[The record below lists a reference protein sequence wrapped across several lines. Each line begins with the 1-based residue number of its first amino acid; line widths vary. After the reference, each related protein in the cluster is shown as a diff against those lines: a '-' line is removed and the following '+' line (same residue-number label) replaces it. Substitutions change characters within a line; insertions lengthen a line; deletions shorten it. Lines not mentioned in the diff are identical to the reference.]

1 MSKHLRQTIRTLL
14 AEELAAQGINVVSS
28 TNSSVREEVVS
39 IESDRE
45 LSSFVRR
52 LLQMTKDNRLRADI
66 EAGRYLFR
74 LARDSQL
81 AGDSSAPG
89 PAATIGETVRLESGL
104 ITEKQINSLPDNVT
118 VVKAGTAV
126 KFTPLAMD
134 ALRAGGIKV
143 ERLKK

>member
-1 MSKHLRQTIRTLL
+1 MSEHLRQTIRTLL
-14 AEELAAQGINVVSS
+14 AEELAAQGINVTPSS
-28 TNSSVREEVVS
+28 DPSIREEVVS

-45 LSSFVRR
+45 LSNFVRR
-52 LLQMTKDNRLRADI
+52 LLQMTKDNQLRADI

-74 LARDSQL
+74 LASDSRRTEI
-81 AGDSSAPG
+81 SSAHG
-89 PAATIGETVRLESGL
+89 TAAAIGETVSLESGL
-104 ITEKQINSLPDNVT
+104 ITEKQINSLPDNVA
-118 VVKAGTAV
+118 VVKAGTKV